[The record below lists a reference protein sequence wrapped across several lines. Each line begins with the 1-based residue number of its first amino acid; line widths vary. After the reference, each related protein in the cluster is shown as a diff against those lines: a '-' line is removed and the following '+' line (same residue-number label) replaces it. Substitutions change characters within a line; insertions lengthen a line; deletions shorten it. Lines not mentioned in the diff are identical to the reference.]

1 MMNAIFAP
9 EIAKGWLIVY
19 MDDILIA
26 TQDDIKF
33 HKECIH
39 HTLEKLQLHDLYL
52 KPEKCAF
59 EQQ

>member
-1 MMNAIFAP
+1 MMNAIFTP

-33 HKECIH
+33 QEECVH
-39 HTLEKLQLHDLYL
+39 CVLEKLHLHDLYL
-52 KPEKCAF
+52 KLEKCTF
-59 EQQ
+59 K